1 VLARPNRLTRGAE
14 YKAVVRRGRRCA
26 AAHTVTYVVN
36 STDERPA
43 RFGFI
48 VSKQVGSAV
57 VRNTVRRRLKA
68 VCFDALDGVTQG
80 SDVVIRALPSAANA
94 DFSALRAEVQRC
106 LAKRAAA

>member
-26 AAHTVTYVVN
+26 GAHTVTYVVT
-36 STDERPA
+36 SGVDQSA

-48 VSKQVGSAV
+48 VSRQVGSAV

-68 VCFDALDGVTQG
+68 VCAQSLSGVRPG
-80 SDVVIRALPSAANA
+80 SDIVIRALPSAATA
-94 DFSALRAEVQRC
+94 SFHELREEVSRC
-106 LAKRAAA
+106 LTRRAA

>member
-26 AAHTVTYVVN
+26 AVHTVTYVTSSGEP
-36 STDERPA
+36 STP

-48 VSKQVGSAV
+48 VSRQVGSAV

-68 VCFDALDGVTQG
+68 VCAESLATIGPGNDI
-80 SDVVIRALPSAANA
+80 VIRALPTAATA
-94 DFSALRAEVQRC
+94 SFGDLRDEVSRC
-106 LAKRAAA
+106 LARRAA